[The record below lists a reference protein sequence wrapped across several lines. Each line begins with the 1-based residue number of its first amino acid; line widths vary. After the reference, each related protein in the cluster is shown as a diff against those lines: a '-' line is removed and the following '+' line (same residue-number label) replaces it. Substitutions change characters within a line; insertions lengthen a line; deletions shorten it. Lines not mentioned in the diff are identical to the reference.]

1 MNEPSEQDVLTGE
14 FYKERYIRRTLAVLQ
29 AKRKRIRDE
38 LQQLVTHLNLLVPL
52 AKNYSLEDNRAD
64 LLEEAAKRL
73 DDDAFAQLLIQIVN
87 ENIGAK

>member
-1 MNEPSEQDVLTGE
+1 MSEPSEQDVLAGE

-52 AKNYSLEDNRAD
+52 AKNYPLNDDRAD
-64 LLEEAAKRL
+64 LLEEAATRL
-73 DDDAFAQLLIQIVN
+73 EDEAFAQLLMQVIK
-87 ENIGAK
+87 ENH